1 MTKEDIEDIIY
12 LIRSSD
18 YHNWWGREYF
28 IDLIKTP
35 YSLGQYAVIRKGHK
49 PICFATWAFPSED
62 QVKEYLLDH
71 RFPAEGFYGKGKD
84 PWLIDF
90 ISVGGRR
97 NTALGFRKLK
107 SVLSKKGYCQAF
119 WFRTETSKLGFHDW
133 S

>member
-1 MTKEDIEDIIY
+1 MTTQDIEDIVY

-18 YHNWWGREYF
+18 YHNWWGKEHF

-35 YSLGQYAVIRKGHK
+35 YSLEQYAVIREGNE
-49 PICFATWAFPSED
+49 PICFATWAFPNETHIK
-62 QVKEYLLDH
+62 QYLLEH
-71 RFPAEGFYGKGKD
+71 RFPTEGFYGKGKH

-107 SVLSKKGYCQAF
+107 SMLSKKGYCQAF